1 MKICFVT
8 PRFPYPT
15 TKGDKL
21 RVYQAIKHLARD
33 HQITLVAATDEPIGE
48 ADVAA
53 VSRFCHR
60 VEIVPVPRLQSLTS
74 VALRAPFSALPLQTH
89 FYDSATLRERLAAVL
104 ADDRFDVIH
113 ASLIRILPYVWDVRD
128 VPVVVD
134 LMDAFSRSIAL
145 RKRTASPM
153 LRWAYEIEERRVAA
167 YERAACERFPLLFV
181 CAEVDRL
188 ALRARNVS
196 VIRTCADLDA
206 FEYRRDGRE
215 DDLVVMT
222 GNMGYQPNVDAVN
235 WFVKKVWPLVR
246 VARPRLRFRIVG
258 LRPARAIRALAGT
271 NGIEVT
277 GAVRDV
283 AAELQ
288 RATLSVCPMRVGS
301 GMQIKVLESMATGTP
316 MVATS
321 FGNEGIEALPGVE
334 LEIADDPQA
343 FAGAVLGL
351 LSDPVKR
358 GKLAAAARITS
369 ETNFTWS
376 AHAALLEKT
385 YRRAIAFHA

>member
-1 MKICFVT
+1 MKICFVA
-8 PRFPYPT
+8 PRFPYPP

-21 RVYQAIKHLARD
+21 RVYQAIKHLSRD
-33 HQITLVAATDEPIGE
+33 HEITLVAATDEPAGE
-48 ADVAA
+48 ADVAEVA
-53 VSRFCHR
+53 RFCHR
-60 VEIVPVPRLQSLTS
+60 VEIVPIPRWQSFAS
-74 VALRAPFSALPLQTH
+74 VALRAPLGSLPLQTH
-89 FYDSATLRERLAAVL
+89 FYDSAVLRERLADVL
-104 ADDRFDVIH
+104 AAERFDVIH
-113 ASLIRILPYVWDVRD
+113 ASLIRILPYVWGVRD

-134 LMDAFSRSIAL
+134 LMDTFSRSIAL
-145 RKRTASPM
+145 RKRTVSPAA
-153 LRWAYEIEERRVAA
+153 RWLYEVEERRVAA
-167 YERAACERFPLLFV
+167 YEHAACERFPLLFV

-196 VIRTCADLDA
+196 VIRTAADLDA

-222 GNMGYQPNVDAVN
+222 GNMGYQPNVDAVG
-235 WFVKKVWPLVR
+235 WFAKNVWPQVR
-246 VARPRLRFRIVG
+246 AARPQLRFRIVG
-258 LRPARAIRALAGT
+258 LRPARSIRALAGT

-277 GAVRDV
+277 GGVRDV

-321 FGNEGIEALPGVE
+321 FGNEGIEAEPGVE
-334 LEIADDPQA
+334 LEIADEPQA
-343 FAGAVLGL
+343 FANAVLGL
-351 LSDPVKR
+351 LNDPVKR
-358 GKLAAAARITS
+358 GKLAAAARLSS

-385 YRRAIAFHA
+385 YRRAIAFHS

>member
-1 MKICFVT
+1 VKICFVT
-8 PRFPYPT
+8 PRFPYPP

-21 RVYQAIKHLARD
+21 RVYQAIKHLSRD

-53 VSRFCHR
+53 VSRFCNR
-60 VEIVPVPRLQSLTS
+60 VEIVPVSRLQSLTS
-74 VALRAPFSALPLQTH
+74 VALRAPFSSLPLQTH

-104 ADDRFDVIH
+104 ADERFDVIH
-113 ASLIRILPYVWDVRD
+113 ASLIRILPYLWNVHD

-145 RKRTASPM
+145 RKRTVSPA

-188 ALRARNVS
+188 ALHARNVS
-196 VIRTCADLDA
+196 VIRTCADLDT

-215 DDLVVMT
+215 DGLVVMT

-235 WFVKKVWPLVR
+235 WFAKKVWPQVR
-246 VARPRLRFRIVG
+246 AARPQLRFRIVG

-321 FGNEGIEALPGVE
+321 FGNEGIEAVPGVE

-358 GKLAAAARITS
+358 GKLAAAARLSS

>member
-1 MKICFVT
+1 VKICFVT

-21 RVYQAIKHLARD
+21 RVYQAIKHLSRD
-33 HQITLVAATDEPIGE
+33 HQITLVAATDEPVGE

-74 VALRAPFSALPLQTH
+74 VALRAPFSARPLQTH

-215 DDLVVMT
+215 DELVVMT

-235 WFVKKVWPLVR
+235 WFAKKVWPQVR

-258 LRPARAIRALAGT
+258 LRPARTIRALAGA

-351 LSDPVKR
+351 LSDPVRR
-358 GKLAAAARITS
+358 GKLAAAARISS

-385 YRRAIAFHA
+385 YRRAIAFHT